1 MYRLLISSVFVIT
14 LVLFIGSGAVI
25 AQSDTKNKEAAAS
38 EEIEGKEEAK
48 AGKININTANA
59 EQLMQ
64 IPGVGEGTAANII
77 DYRNK
82 NGDFKT
88 LDQLKE
94 VQGVGEKKYEKMK
107 DMLTM

>member
-1 MYRLLISSVFVIT
+1 MFRLLILSVFVIS
-14 LVLFIGSGAVI
+14 LALFLGSGAVI
-25 AQSDTKNKEAAAS
+25 AQDNSENKEAAAS
-38 EEIEGKEEAK
+38 EMTDKEEMK
-48 AGKININTANA
+48 PGKININTANA
-59 EQLMQ
+59 EELMQ
-64 IPGVGEGTAANII
+64 IPGIGESTAVNII